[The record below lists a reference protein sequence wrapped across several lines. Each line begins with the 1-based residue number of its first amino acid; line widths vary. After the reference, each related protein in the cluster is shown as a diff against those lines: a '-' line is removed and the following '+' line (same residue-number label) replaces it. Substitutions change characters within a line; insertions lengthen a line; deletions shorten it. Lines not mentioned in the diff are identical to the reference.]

1 MYMYVKYIQEIEVE
15 ICPAIEHN
23 TANSLNALGTIV
35 IHYML
40 QIYNPY
46 FFKNLQST
54 LSA

>member
-46 FFKNLQST
+46 CF
-54 LSA
+54 